1 ITAPGLDMKVSEDV
15 TTNITHVFH
24 LAAVYD
30 LAVPKEL
37 AYRVNVDGTKNMND
51 WVETLPN
58 LKRYIY
64 FSTSYV
70 AGMREGR
77 VYDTELIH
85 DAPSKYYYEDTKYLA
100 ELGVE
105 ALQVKIP
112 PRIIRPSV
120 VKGHSHTGYTT
131 KFDGLYFFL
140 NFFAKI
146 QFSPIVPMIDDS
158 QVEGNFV
165 PSD

>member
-1 ITAPGLDMKVSEDV
+1 QLYNDYLRHIYNVYLLIFLNTISQVQYWLNFYTMYNDLNESIFTLIEDDITALGLVMKVIEDV

-77 VYDTELIH
+77 VYETELIH
-85 DAPSKYYYEDTKYLA
+85 DAPFK
-100 ELGVE
+100 
-105 ALQVKIP
+105 
-112 PRIIRPSV
+112 
-120 VKGHSHTGYTT
+120 
-131 KFDGLYFFL
+131 
-140 NFFAKI
+140 N
-146 QFSPIVPMIDDS
+146 
-158 QVEGNFV
+158 
-165 PSD
+165 